1 MRYERLL
8 DLGQDYVCTDSHG
21 AITAIIK
28 PVRNQV
34 TGEIQRWH
42 QGAYRRPY
50 ARMGKLPDSNKSA

>member
-34 TGEIQRWH
+34 TGQYQVSHYEAH
-42 QGAYRRPY
+42 RRSY
-50 ARMGKLPDSNKSA
+50 GRMGKPPDNNKTA